1 MLLLL
6 LLLLRLRVRQTLLI
20 TEELP
25 LETIILRL
33 QRHNFASHLL
43 IVHATHIVVLVVG
56 RLKEQVTLVPFYPDS
71 QLPLV
76 CEVWT
81 VILLHLVHIH
91 VSLHDDT
98 FIDGLLNIV
107 AAERFAGQSN
117 RRDVWSLAPQQVCRP
132 TNVPAHM
139 KNISK
144 ISTFQHLLDIFTTY
158 SECLICLEKNMHS
171 LIIFYYYKIILF

>member
-1 MLLLL
+1 MALMTHHRMMLLIRVLLLLL
-6 LLLLRLRVRQTLLI
+6 LLLLRLGVRQTLLI
-20 TEELP
+20 AEELP
-25 LETIILRL
+25 LEAIIFRL
-33 QRHNFASHLL
+33 QRHDFASHLL
-43 IVHATHIVVLVVG
+43 IVHATHIVVLVIS

-71 QLPLV
+71 QLSLV

-98 FIDGLLNIV
+98 FIGGLLNIV

-132 TNVPAHM
+132 TNVPAQV
-139 KNISK
+139 KNVSFV
-144 ISTFQHLLDIFTTY
+144 SIF
-158 SECLICLEKNMHS
+158 
-171 LIIFYYYKIILF
+171 